1 MSMSDPISDLLT
13 RIRNAIQIDRDSVR
27 IPFSKLKV
35 NMLDV
40 FKKEGYIRNYEVVSE
55 GNKRDILVYIKY
67 ADNGASVINTL
78 KRVSKPGC
86 RSYRHSEEIKPVLN
100 GLGIYVVTTNK
111 GVLSDRECREQKV
124 GGEVLC
130 EVW

>member
-27 IPFSKLKV
+27 IPFSKLKTRV
-35 NMLDV
+35 LEV
-40 FKKEGYIRNYEVVSE
+40 FKSEGFIRNYEIIEE
-55 GNKRDILVYIKY
+55 GNKRDIIVYIKY

-78 KRVSKPGC
+78 KRISKPGC
-86 RSYRHSEEIKPVLN
+86 RNYRHVEEIKPVLN

-111 GVLSDRECREQKV
+111 GVLSDRQCREQNV

>member
-1 MSMSDPISDLLT
+1 MMTDPISDLLT
-13 RIRNAIQIDRDSVR
+13 RIRNAILINRDSVR
-27 IPFSKLKV
+27 IPYSKLKAH
-35 NMLDV
+35 MMDV
-40 FKKEGYIRNYEVVSE
+40 FKKEGYIRNYELLE
-55 GNKRDILVYIKY
+55 ENNKRDLLVYIKY

-86 RSYRHSEEIKPVLN
+86 RSYKHSDEIKPVLN

-111 GVLSDRECREQKV
+111 GVLSDRECREQKI

>member
-1 MSMSDPISDLLT
+1 MTDPISDLLT
-13 RIRNAIQIDRDSVR
+13 RMRNALQIDRDIVR

-35 NMLDV
+35 HLLDV
-40 FKKEGYIRNYEVVSE
+40 LKKEGFIKNHEVVAD
-55 GNKRDILVYIKY
+55 GNKKDILVHLKY
-67 ADNGASVINTL
+67 ADNGSSVINTL
-78 KRVSKPGC
+78 KRISKPGC
-86 RSYRHSEEIKPVLN
+86 RDYRHADEIKPVLN
-100 GLGIYVVTTNK
+100 GLGIYVITTNK